1 MINTENIAQVL
12 EAILFVSG
20 EAVNETDI
28 IYKLEIKKE
37 ELQEAIETLTFK
49 YSSPSG
55 IILKRFNNHLQLAT
69 CPDYVEDISV
79 VLNPIRERALSKST
93 IETLAIIAYKQPI
106 TRLEIEEIRGVS
118 CDYAVN
124 ILMEHHLIEIVGKK
138 DVVGRPVMFG
148 TTDDFLKRFNLQS
161 IDELPDKE
169 SLLDRIKT
177 IRGADR
183 DQSLYRQFDISEEEI
198 VPEKIQEQ
206 REAEKQ
212 KIAEFIENEKA
223 SVGITQSASDAEPDN
238 SDFV

>member
-1 MINTENIAQVL
+1 MTNLDYLAQVI
-12 EAILFVSG
+12 EGILFVAG
-20 EAVNETDI
+20 EAVSETDI
-28 IYKLEIKKE
+28 ITKLEIKKE
-37 ELQEAIETLTFK
+37 ELEEAIETLQFK
-49 YSSPSG
+49 YSAPSG
-55 IILKRFNNHLQLAT
+55 ITLKRFNNHLQLST
-69 CPDYVEDISV
+69 NKDYVDDISL

-138 DVVGRPVMFG
+138 DVVGKPVLFG
-148 TTDDFLKRFNLQS
+148 TTDDFLKRFNLNS
-161 IDELPDKE
+161 IEDLPDKE

-183 DQSLYRQFDISEEEI
+183 DQSLYRQFDISDEEI
-198 VPEKIQEQ
+198 IPEKVREQ

-212 KIAEFIENEKA
+212 KIAEFIESEKA
-223 SVGITQSASDAEPDN
+223 SVGMELTPKSEDDGT
-238 SDFV
+238 DFV

>member
-1 MINTENIAQVL
+1 MTNLDYLAQVI
-12 EAILFVSG
+12 EGILFVAG
-20 EAVNETDI
+20 EAVSETDI
-28 IYKLEIKKE
+28 ITKLEIKKE
-37 ELQEAIETLTFK
+37 ELEEAIETLQFK
-49 YSSPSG
+49 YSAPSG
-55 IILKRFNNHLQLAT
+55 VTLKRFNNHLQLST
-69 CPDYVEDISV
+69 NKDYVDDISL

-138 DVVGRPVMFG
+138 DVVGKPVLFG
-148 TTDDFLKRFNLQS
+148 TTDDFLKRFNLNS
-161 IDELPDKE
+161 IEDLPDKE

-183 DQSLYRQFDISEEEI
+183 DQSLYRQFDISDEEI
-198 VPEKIQEQ
+198 IPEKVREQ

-212 KIAEFIENEKA
+212 KIAEFIESEKA
-223 SVGITQSASDAEPDN
+223 SVGMELTPKSEDDGT
-238 SDFV
+238 DFV

>member
-1 MINTENIAQVL
+1 MTNLDYLAQVI
-12 EAILFVSG
+12 EGVLFVAG
-20 EAVNETDI
+20 EAVSETDI
-28 IYKLEIKKE
+28 ITKLEIKKE
-37 ELQEAIETLTFK
+37 ELEEAIETLQFK
-49 YSSPSG
+49 YSAPSG
-55 IILKRFNNHLQLAT
+55 VTLKRFNNHLQLST
-69 CPDYVEDISV
+69 NKDYVDDISL

-138 DVVGRPVMFG
+138 DVVGKPVLFG
-148 TTDDFLKRFNLQS
+148 TTDDFLKRFNLNS
-161 IDELPDKE
+161 IEDLPDKE

-183 DQSLYRQFDISEEEI
+183 DQSLYRQFDISDEEI
-198 VPEKIQEQ
+198 IPEKVREQ

-212 KIAEFIENEKA
+212 KIAEFIESEKA
-223 SVGITQSASDAEPDN
+223 SVGMELTPKSEDDGT
-238 SDFV
+238 DFV

>member
-1 MINTENIAQVL
+1 MINLDNLAQVI
-12 EAILFVSG
+12 EGILFVSG
-20 EAVNETDI
+20 EAVSETDI
-28 IYKLEIKKE
+28 ITKLEIKKE
-37 ELQEAIETLTFK
+37 ELEESIETLQFK
-49 YSSPSG
+49 YSAPSG
-55 IILKRFNNHLQLAT
+55 VILKRFNNHLQLST
-69 CPDYVEDISV
+69 NKDYVEDISL

-93 IETLAIIAYKQPI
+93 IETLSIIAYKQPI

-138 DVVGRPVMFG
+138 DVVGKPVLFG
-148 TTDDFLKRFNLQS
+148 TTDDFLKRFNLNS
-161 IDELPDKE
+161 IDDLPDKE

-183 DQSLYRQFDISEEEI
+183 DQSLYRQFDISDEEI
-198 VPEKIQEQ
+198 VPEKVREQ

-223 SVGITQSASDAEPDN
+223 SVGMELTPKSEDDGT
-238 SDFV
+238 DFV